1 MVVTK
6 VFQIKQK
13 QSLKRAIDYIE
24 REDATVIDVKEHS
37 EDGEFDFILAADGS
51 VQKKIISG
59 HLVTDF
65 NFADAEML
73 QLKQLANLEKGR
85 PINNEEL
92 VKNDVLAHHVI
103 QSFSPEDN
111 LTPEQVH
118 EIGRKTALELT
129 GGSHQFVIATHM
141 DKGHL
146 HNHIIFNST
155 NSVTLNKFRWQK
167 GTKKSLEKISDKYSD
182 LEGAKILET
191 KNQFGHKEYSAYQKE
206 NVFKL
211 EIKSRLE
218 FLLKHS
224 TSLADFQEK
233 AKALDLAVD
242 FSGKFVKYRLTI
254 PLKEKLQER
263 NTRDSTLSKKGRY
276 SLEQI
281 EERLAK
287 NEIVHSLESIKTEY
301 DKEQAEKAED
311 FEIRVK
317 IEPWQVEYETKIGI
331 YLQMQYG
338 IANQGTVKIPSRLV
352 DKQEDGSFDI
362 FIKKSDFFY
371 FINPDNST
379 SNKFMKG
386 STLINQ
392 LAYESGEYI
401 LTKNPNISKLDL
413 LVKEYNYLVSHGVSE
428 SDQFFEL
435 RDRFIEQIEETQ
447 ASLDR
452 LDEKVERL
460 NKIASALEDIHSENP
475 IDAKVAYQVLEELN
489 ISSSV
494 SPKEIEK
501 QVVEVSIERK
511 ALKEKF
517 DSIVKDFTQ
526 YEKLDQ
532 HAESRRQSPALDQ
545 KQKDEVER

>member
-6 VFQIKQK
+6 VKQIKSVNK
-13 QSLKRAIDYIE
+13 LADGIKYIE
-24 REDATVIDVKEHS
+24 DGAKTIGTELIDSDLNFPVKVVDGQIVSQLVSGNLVIDVESAYS
-37 EDGEFDFILAADGS
+37 EF
-51 VQKKIISG
+51 
-59 HLVTDF
+59 
-65 NFADAEML
+65 MM
-73 QLKQLANLEKGR
+73 LKQLANLEKGR

-92 VKNDVLAHHVI
+92 VKNDVLAHHII

-146 HNHIIFNST
+146 HNHIYINST

-167 GTKKSLEKISDKYSD
+167 GTKKALEQISDKYAD
-182 LEGAKILET
+182 LAGAKILDRQ
-191 KNQFGHKEYSAYQKE
+191 NQFGHKEYSAYQKE

-224 TSLADFQEK
+224 TNLSDFQEK
-233 AKALDLAVD
+233 AKALNLAVD
-242 FSGKFVKYRLTI
+242 FSGKYAKY
-254 PLKEKLQER
+254 KLLDKDQKR

-281 EERLAK
+281 KERLDK
-287 NEIVHSLESIKTEY
+287 NEIVYPLESIKSEY
-301 DKEQAEKAED
+301 DTLQAEKAED

-317 IEPWQVEYETKIGI
+317 IEPWQVEHETDTGI

-371 FINPDNST
+371 FINPDNSA

-392 LAYESGEYI
+392 LAYE
-401 LTKNPNISKLDL
+401 P
-413 LVKEYNYLVSHGVSE
+413 
-428 SDQFFEL
+428 
-435 RDRFIEQIEETQ
+435 
-447 ASLDR
+447 
-452 LDEKVERL
+452 
-460 NKIASALEDIHSENP
+460 
-475 IDAKVAYQVLEELN
+475 
-489 ISSSV
+489 
-494 SPKEIEK
+494 
-501 QVVEVSIERK
+501 
-511 ALKEKF
+511 
-517 DSIVKDFTQ
+517 
-526 YEKLDQ
+526 
-532 HAESRRQSPALDQ
+532 
-545 KQKDEVER
+545 

>member
-6 VFQIKQK
+6 VKQIKSVNK
-13 QSLKRAIDYIE
+13 LSDGLKYIE
-24 REDATVIDVKEHS
+24 DGAKTIGTELIDSNLNFPVKMIDGQLVSQLVSGNLVIDVESAYS
-37 EDGEFDFILAADGS
+37 EF
-51 VQKKIISG
+51 
-59 HLVTDF
+59 
-65 NFADAEML
+65 MM
-73 QLKQLANLEKGR
+73 LKQLANLEKGR

-92 VKNDVLAHHVI
+92 LKNDVLAHHVI

-129 GGSHQFVIATHM
+129 GGSHQFIIATHM

-146 HNHIIFNST
+146 HNHIYINST
-155 NSVTLNKFRWQK
+155 NSITLNKFRWQK
-167 GTKKSLEKISDKYSD
+167 GTKKALEQISDKYAD
-182 LEGAKILET
+182 LAGAKILEH

-206 NVFKL
+206 NIFKL

-233 AKALDLAVD
+233 AKALGLAVD
-242 FSGKFVKYRLTI
+242 FSGKYGKFKL
-254 PLKEKLQER
+254 LDKEQKR

-276 SLEQI
+276 SLKQI
-281 EERLAK
+281 EERIAK
-287 NEIVHSLESIKTEY
+287 NEIVHPLESIKDEY
-301 DKEQAEKAED
+301 DKEQAEKADD

-317 IEPWQVEYETKIGI
+317 IEPWQVEHETNTGI

-362 FIKKSDFFY
+362 FIKKLDFFY

-428 SDQFFEL
+428 SDQFYEL
-435 RDRFIEQIEETQ
+435 RDRFLEQIEETQ
-447 ASLDR
+447 ESLNR
-452 LDEKVERL
+452 LDEKVEHL
-460 NKIASALEDIHSENP
+460 NKIASALEDISSDNP
-475 IDAKVAYQVLEELN
+475 IDAKVAYQILEELN

-494 SPKEIEK
+494 NPKEIEK

-517 DSIVKDFTQ
+517 DSIIKDFTQ
-526 YEKLDQ
+526 YEKLER
-532 HAESRRQSPALDQ
+532 HAEARRQSPTLDQ
-545 KQKDEVER
+545 TQKDEMEL

>member
-6 VFQIKQK
+6 VKQIKSVNK
-13 QSLKRAIDYIE
+13 LSDGLKYIE
-24 REDATVIDVKEHS
+24 DGAKTVGTELIESKLNFPVKMVDGQPVSQLVSGNLIIDVESAYS
-37 EDGEFDFILAADGS
+37 EF
-51 VQKKIISG
+51 
-59 HLVTDF
+59 
-65 NFADAEML
+65 M
-73 QLKQLANLEKGR
+73 QLKQLANIAKGR
-85 PINNEEL
+85 PINNEDL
-92 VKNDVLAHHVI
+92 VKNDVLAHHII
-103 QSFSPEDN
+103 QSFDPGDN
-111 LTPEQVH
+111 LTPEQIH

-129 GGSHQFVIATHM
+129 GGNHQFVIATHM

-146 HNHIIFNST
+146 HNHIYINST

-167 GTKKSLEKISDKYSD
+167 GTKKALEQISDKYAD
-182 LEGAKILET
+182 LLGAKILER
-191 KNQFGHKEYSAYQKE
+191 KNNFGHKEYSAYQRE

-233 AKALDLAVD
+233 VKALNLAVD
-242 FSGKFVKYRLTI
+242 FSGKFTKY
-254 PLKEKLQER
+254 KLLDKDQKR

-287 NEIVHSLESIKTEY
+287 NEIVHPLDIIKSEY
-301 DKEQAEKAED
+301 DKEQAEKADD

-317 IEPWQVEYETKIGI
+317 IEPWQIEHETDTGI

-352 DKQEDGSFDI
+352 DKQDDGSFDI
-362 FIKKSDFFY
+362 FIKKSNFFY
-371 FINPDNST
+371 FINPDNSS

-392 LAYESGEYI
+392 LAYENGEYI

-435 RDRFIEQIEETQ
+435 RDRFIEQIEETHE
-447 ASLDR
+447 SLNR
-452 LDEKVERL
+452 LDNKVERL
-460 NKIASALEDIHSENP
+460 NKIASALEDVHAKNP
-475 IDAKVAYQVLEELN
+475 IDVKAASQVLEELS
-489 ISSSV
+489 ILPSV
-494 SPKEIEK
+494 NPKEIEK

-526 YEKLDQ
+526 YEKLER
-532 HAESRRQSPALDQ
+532 HAKARRQTPTLDQ
-545 KQKDEVER
+545 KTTDEVER

>member
-6 VFQIKQK
+6 VKQIKSVNK
-13 QSLKRAIDYIE
+13 LADGIKYIE
-24 REDATVIDVKEHS
+24 DGAKTIGTELIDSDLNFPVKVVDGKIVSQLVSGNLVIDVESAYS
-37 EDGEFDFILAADGS
+37 EF
-51 VQKKIISG
+51 
-59 HLVTDF
+59 
-65 NFADAEML
+65 MM
-73 QLKQLANLEKGR
+73 LKQLANLEKGR

-92 VKNDVLAHHVI
+92 VKNDVLAHHII

-146 HNHIIFNST
+146 HNHIYINST

-167 GTKKSLEKISDKYSD
+167 GTKKALEQISDKYAD
-182 LEGAKILET
+182 LAGAKILDRQ
-191 KNQFGHKEYSAYQKE
+191 NQFGHKEYSAYQKE

-224 TSLADFQEK
+224 TNLSDFQEK
-233 AKALDLAVD
+233 AKALNLAVD
-242 FSGKFVKYRLTI
+242 FTGKYAKY
-254 PLKEKLQER
+254 KLLDKYQKR
-263 NTRDSTLSKKGRY
+263 NTRDRTLSKKGRY

-287 NEIVHSLESIKTEY
+287 NEIVYPLESIKSEY
-301 DKEQAEKAED
+301 DKLQAEKAED

-317 IEPWQVEYETKIGI
+317 IEPWQVEHETDTGI

-338 IANQGTVKIPSRLV
+338 IASKGTVKIPSRLV
-352 DKQEDGSFDI
+352 DRQEDGSFDV

-371 FINPDNST
+371 FINPDNSA

-413 LVKEYNYLVSHGVSE
+413 LVKEYNYLVSHGVSD
-428 SDQFFEL
+428 SDQFHEL
-435 RDRFIEQIEETQ
+435 HDRFLGQIEETQ
-447 ASLDR
+447 ESLDS
-452 LDEKVERL
+452 LDEKIERL
-460 NKIASALEDIHSENP
+460 NKIASALEDIHADNP
-475 IDAKVAYQVLEELN
+475 IDAKVAYQILEELN
-489 ISSSV
+489 ISPSV
-494 SPKEIEK
+494 NPKEIEK

-517 DSIVKDFTQ
+517 ESIVKDFTQ
-526 YEKLDQ
+526 YEKLERN
-532 HAESRRQSPALDQ
+532 AEVRRQDVKSHYETSM
-545 KQKDEVER
+545 DEI

>member
-6 VFQIKQK
+6 VKQIKSVNK
-13 QSLKRAIDYIE
+13 LSDGLKYIE
-24 REDATVIDVKEHS
+24 DGAKTIGTELIDSNLNFPVKMIGGQPVSQLVSGNLVIDVESAYS
-37 EDGEFDFILAADGS
+37 EF
-51 VQKKIISG
+51 
-59 HLVTDF
+59 
-65 NFADAEML
+65 MM
-73 QLKQLANLEKGR
+73 LKQLANLEKGR

-92 VKNDVLAHHVI
+92 LKNDVLAHHVI

-118 EIGRKTALELT
+118 EIGRKTSLELT
-129 GGSHQFVIATHM
+129 GGSHQFIIATHM

-146 HNHIIFNST
+146 HNHIYINST
-155 NSVTLNKFRWQK
+155 NSITLNKFRWQK
-167 GTKKSLEKISDKYSD
+167 GTKKALEQISDKYAD
-182 LEGAKILET
+182 LAGAKILEH

-206 NVFKL
+206 NIFKL

-233 AKALDLAVD
+233 AKVLGLAVD
-242 FSGKFVKYRLTI
+242 FSGKYAKYKL
-254 PLKEKLQER
+254 LDKEQKR

-281 EERLAK
+281 EERIAK
-287 NEIVHSLESIKTEY
+287 NEIVHPLESIKDEY

-317 IEPWQVEYETKIGI
+317 IEPWQVEHETNTGI

-428 SDQFFEL
+428 SDQFYEL
-435 RDRFIEQIEETQ
+435 RDRFLEQIEETQ
-447 ASLDR
+447 ESLNR
-452 LDEKVERL
+452 LDEKVEHL
-460 NKIASALEDIHSENP
+460 NKIASALEDISSDNP
-475 IDAKVAYQVLEELN
+475 IDAKVAYQILEELN

-494 SPKEIEK
+494 NPKEIEK

-517 DSIVKDFTQ
+517 DSIIKDFTQ
-526 YEKLDQ
+526 YEKLER
-532 HAESRRQSPALDQ
+532 HAEARRQSPTLDQ
-545 KQKDEVER
+545 KPKDEVER

>member
-6 VFQIKQK
+6 VKQIKSVNK
-13 QSLKRAIDYIE
+13 LADGINYIE
-24 REDATVIDVKEHS
+24 DGAKTIGTELIDSDLNFPVKVVDGKIVSQLVSGNLVIDVESAYS
-37 EDGEFDFILAADGS
+37 EF
-51 VQKKIISG
+51 
-59 HLVTDF
+59 
-65 NFADAEML
+65 MM
-73 QLKQLANLEKGR
+73 LKQLANLEKGR

-92 VKNDVLAHHVI
+92 VKNDVLAHHII

-146 HNHIIFNST
+146 HNHIYINST

-167 GTKKSLEKISDKYSD
+167 GTKKALEQISDKYAD
-182 LEGAKILET
+182 LAGAKILDRQ
-191 KNQFGHKEYSAYQKE
+191 NQFGHKEYSAYQKE

-224 TSLADFQEK
+224 TNLSDFQEK
-233 AKALDLAVD
+233 AKALNLAVD
-242 FSGKFVKYRLTI
+242 FTGKYVKY
-254 PLKEKLQER
+254 KLLDKDQKR
-263 NTRDSTLSKKGRY
+263 NTRDRTLSKKGRY

-287 NEIVHSLESIKTEY
+287 NEIVYPLESIKSEY
-301 DKEQAEKAED
+301 DKLQAEKAED

-317 IEPWQVEYETKIGI
+317 IEPWQVEHETDTGI

-338 IANQGTVKIPSRLV
+338 IANKGTVKIPSRLV
-352 DKQEDGSFDI
+352 DRQEDGSFDVY
-362 FIKKSDFFY
+362 IKKSDFFY
-371 FINPDNST
+371 FINPDNSA

-413 LVKEYNYLVSHGVSE
+413 LVKEYNYLVSHGVSD
-428 SDQFFEL
+428 SDQFHEL
-435 RDRFIEQIEETQ
+435 HDRFLGQIEETQ
-447 ASLDR
+447 ESLDS
-452 LDEKVERL
+452 LDEKIERL
-460 NKIASALEDIHSENP
+460 NKIASALEDIHADNP
-475 IDAKVAYQVLEELN
+475 IDAKVAYQILEELN
-489 ISSSV
+489 ISPSV
-494 SPKEIEK
+494 NPKEIEK

-517 DSIVKDFTQ
+517 ESIVKDFTQ
-526 YEKLDQ
+526 YEKLERN
-532 HAESRRQSPALDQ
+532 AEVRRQDVKSHYETSM
-545 KQKDEVER
+545 DEI

>member
-6 VFQIKQK
+6 VKQIKSVNK
-13 QSLKRAIDYIE
+13 LSEGLKYIE
-24 REDATVIDVKEHS
+24 DGAKTIGAELLDSNLNFPVKMVNGKPVSQLVSGNLIIDLESAYS
-37 EDGEFDFILAADGS
+37 E
-51 VQKKIISG
+51 
-59 HLVTDF
+59 
-65 NFADAEML
+65 MM

-85 PINNEEL
+85 PINQEEIGTNE
-92 VKNDVLAHHVI
+92 VLAHHVI

-129 GGSHQFVIATHM
+129 GGSHQFIIATHM

-146 HNHIIFNST
+146 HNHIYINST
-155 NSVTLNKFRWQK
+155 NSITLNKFRWQK
-167 GTKKSLEKISDKYSD
+167 GTKKALEQISDKYAD
-182 LEGAKILET
+182 LAGAKILEH

-206 NVFKL
+206 NIFKL

-233 AKALDLAVD
+233 AKALGLAVD
-242 FSGKFVKYRLTI
+242 FSGKYGKFKL
-254 PLKEKLQER
+254 LDKEQKR

-276 SLEQI
+276 SLKQI
-281 EERLAK
+281 EERIAK
-287 NEIVHSLESIKTEY
+287 NEIVHPLESIKDEY
-301 DKEQAEKAED
+301 DKEQAEKADD

-317 IEPWQVEYETKIGI
+317 IEPWQVEHETNTGI

-371 FINPDNST
+371 FINPDNSA

-386 STLINQ
+386 TTLINQ

-401 LTKNPNISKLDL
+401 LNKNPNISKLDL

-428 SDQFFEL
+428 SDQFYEL

-447 ASLDR
+447 ESLDR

-460 NKIASALEDIHSENP
+460 NKIASALEDIHADNP
-475 IDAKVAYQVLEELN
+475 IDAKVAYQILEELN

-494 SPKEIEK
+494 NPKEIEK

-517 DSIVKDFTQ
+517 DSIVRDFTQ
-526 YEKLDQ
+526 YEKLER
-532 HAESRRQSPALDQ
+532 HAEARRQSPTLDQ
-545 KQKDEVER
+545 TQKDEMEL

>member
-6 VFQIKQK
+6 VRQIKSVNK
-13 QSLKRAIDYIE
+13 LSDGLEYIE
-24 REDATVIDVKEHS
+24 DVAKTIETKLIDSNLNLPVKMIDGQPVSQLVSGNLVIDVESAYS
-37 EDGEFDFILAADGS
+37 EF
-51 VQKKIISG
+51 
-59 HLVTDF
+59 
-65 NFADAEML
+65 M

-92 VKNDVLAHHVI
+92 VEDDILVHHVI

-118 EIGRKTALELT
+118 EIGRKTALEFT
-129 GGSHQFVIATHM
+129 GGSHQFVIGTHM
-141 DKGHL
+141 DKEHL
-146 HNHIIFNST
+146 HNHIYINST

-167 GTKKSLEKISDKYSD
+167 GTKRSLEQISDKYAD
-182 LEGAKILET
+182 LAGAKILEH
-191 KNQFGHKEYSAYQKE
+191 KNQFGHKEYSAYQKK

-233 AKALDLAVD
+233 AKALNLAVD
-242 FSGKFVKYRLTI
+242 FSGEYAKY
-254 PLKEKLQER
+254 KLLDKDQDR
-263 NTRDSTLSKKGRY
+263 NTKDRTLSKKRRY

-281 EERLAK
+281 EERIAK
-287 NEIVHSLESIKTEY
+287 NEIVHPLETIKDEY
-301 DKEQAEKAED
+301 DKEQAEKADD

-317 IEPWQVEYETKIGI
+317 IEPWQVEHETNTGI

-379 SNKFMKG
+379 SNKFMRG

-401 LTKNPNISKLDL
+401 LTKNPNISRLDL

-428 SDQFFEL
+428 SDQFYDL
-435 RDRFIEQIEETQ
+435 RDRFLEQIEETQ
-447 ASLDR
+447 ESLTR
-452 LDEKVERL
+452 LDEKVEHL
-460 NKIASALEDIHSENP
+460 NKIASALEDISSDNP
-475 IDAKVAYQVLEELN
+475 IDTKVAYQILEELN

-494 SPKEIEK
+494 NPKEIEK

-517 DSIVKDFTQ
+517 DRIVKDFTK
-526 YEKLDQ
+526 YEKLEKN
-532 HAESRRQSPALDQ
+532 ANLRRQPQLLD
-545 KQKDEVER
+545 KQQQEKEEIAKK

>member
-6 VFQIKQK
+6 VKQIKSVNK
-13 QSLKRAIDYIE
+13 LADGIKYIE
-24 REDATVIDVKEHS
+24 DGAKTIGTELIDSDLNFPVKIVDGQIVSQLVSGNLVIDVESAYS
-37 EDGEFDFILAADGS
+37 EF
-51 VQKKIISG
+51 
-59 HLVTDF
+59 
-65 NFADAEML
+65 MM
-73 QLKQLANLEKGR
+73 LKQLANLEKGR

-92 VKNDVLAHHVI
+92 VKNDVLAHHII

-146 HNHIIFNST
+146 HNHIYINST

-167 GTKKSLEKISDKYSD
+167 GTKKALEQISDKYAD
-182 LEGAKILET
+182 LEGAKILVRQ
-191 KNQFGHKEYSAYQKE
+191 NQFGHKEYSAYQKE

-224 TSLADFQEK
+224 TNLSDFQEK
-233 AKALDLAVD
+233 AKALNLAVD
-242 FSGKFVKYRLTI
+242 FSGKYAKY
-254 PLKEKLQER
+254 KLLDKDQKR

-281 EERLAK
+281 KERLAK
-287 NEIVHSLESIKTEY
+287 NEIVYPLESIKSEY
-301 DKEQAEKAED
+301 DTLQAEKAED

-317 IEPWQVEYETKIGI
+317 IEPWQVEHETDTGI

-371 FINPDNST
+371 FINPDNSA

-413 LVKEYNYLVSHGVSE
+413 LVKEYNYLVSHGVSD
-428 SDQFFEL
+428 SDQFHEL
-435 RDRFIEQIEETQ
+435 HDRFLGQIEETQ
-447 ASLDR
+447 ESLDR
-452 LDEKVERL
+452 LDEKIERL
-460 NKIASALEDIHSENP
+460 NKIASALEDIHAENP
-475 IDAKVAYQVLEELN
+475 IDAKVAYQILEELN
-489 ISSSV
+489 ISPSV
-494 SPKEIEK
+494 NPKEIEK

-526 YEKLDQ
+526 YERLEKNAQ
-532 HAESRRQSPALDQ
+532 ARRQAETQ
-545 KQKDEVER
+545 KEELER

>member
-1 MVVTK
+1 MINLVVTK
-6 VFQIKQK
+6 VKQIKSVNK
-13 QSLKRAIDYIE
+13 LSDGLKYIE
-24 REDATVIDVKEHS
+24 DGAKTIGTELIDSNLNFLVKMIDGQPVSQLVSGNLVIDVESAYS
-37 EDGEFDFILAADGS
+37 EF
-51 VQKKIISG
+51 
-59 HLVTDF
+59 
-65 NFADAEML
+65 MM
-73 QLKQLANLEKGR
+73 LKQLANLEKGR

-92 VKNDVLAHHVI
+92 LKNDVLAHHVI

-146 HNHIIFNST
+146 HNHIYINST

-167 GTKKSLEKISDKYSD
+167 GTKKALEQISDKYAD
-182 LEGAKILET
+182 LAGAKILEH

-218 FLLKHS
+218 FLMKHS
-224 TSLADFQEK
+224 ISLADFQEK
-233 AKALDLAVD
+233 AKVLNLAVD
-242 FSGKFVKYRLTI
+242 FSGKYVKY
-254 PLKEKLQER
+254 KLLDKDQKR
-263 NTRDSTLSKKGRY
+263 YTRDSTLSKKGRY

-281 EERLAK
+281 EERIAK
-287 NEIVHSLESIKTEY
+287 NEIVHPLESIKEEY
-301 DKEQAEKAED
+301 DKEQTEKADD

-317 IEPWQVEYETKIGI
+317 IEPWQVEHETNTGI

-386 STLINQ
+386 ATLINQ

-413 LVKEYNYLVSHGVSE
+413 LVKEYNYLVSHCVSE
-428 SDQFFEL
+428 SDQFFDL

-447 ASLDR
+447 ESLNR

-460 NKIASALEDIHSENP
+460 NKIASALEDISSDNP
-475 IDAKVAYQVLEELN
+475 IDAKVAYQILEELN

-494 SPKEIEK
+494 NPKEIEK

-526 YEKLDQ
+526 YEKLER
-532 HAESRRQSPALDQ
+532 HAEARRQTPALDQ
-545 KQKDEVER
+545 KQKDEMER

>member
-6 VFQIKQK
+6 VKQIKSVNK
-13 QSLKRAIDYIE
+13 LSEGLKYIE
-24 REDATVIDVKEHS
+24 DGAKTIGAELLDSNLNFPVKMVNGKPVSQLVSGNLIIDLESAYS
-37 EDGEFDFILAADGS
+37 E
-51 VQKKIISG
+51 
-59 HLVTDF
+59 
-65 NFADAEML
+65 MM

-85 PINNEEL
+85 PINQEEIGTNE
-92 VKNDVLAHHVI
+92 VLAHHVI

-129 GGSHQFVIATHM
+129 GGSHQFVIATHV

-146 HNHIIFNST
+146 HNHIYINST

-167 GTKKSLEKISDKYSD
+167 GTKRALEQISDKYAD
-182 LEGAKILET
+182 LAGAKIIEQ
-191 KNQFGHKEYSAYQKE
+191 KNQFGHKEYSAYQKQ

-224 TSLADFQEK
+224 TNLADFQEK
-233 AKALDLAVD
+233 AKALNLAVD
-242 FSGKFVKYRLTI
+242 FSGKYAKY
-254 PLKEKLQER
+254 KLLDKDQKR
-263 NTRDSTLSKKGRY
+263 NTRDNTLSKKGRY
-276 SLEQI
+276 SVGQI
-281 EERLAK
+281 EERIAK
-287 NEIVHSLESIKTEY
+287 NEIIYPLESIKDEY
-301 DKEQAEKAED
+301 DKLQAEKAED

-317 IEPWQVEYETKIGI
+317 IEPWQVEHETDTGI

-371 FINPDNST
+371 FINPDNSA

-386 STLINQ
+386 TTLINQ

-401 LTKNPNISKLDL
+401 LNKNPNISKLDL

-428 SDQFFEL
+428 SDQFYEL

-447 ASLDR
+447 ESLDR

-460 NKIASALEDIHSENP
+460 NKIASALEDIHADNP
-475 IDAKVAYQVLEELN
+475 IDAKVAYQILEELN

-494 SPKEIEK
+494 NPKEIEK

-517 DSIVKDFTQ
+517 DSIVRDFTQ
-526 YEKLDQ
+526 YEKLER
-532 HAESRRQSPALDQ
+532 HAEARRINQRLYGKIETKEDLA
-545 KQKDEVER
+545 K

>member
-6 VFQIKQK
+6 VKQIKSVNK
-13 QSLKRAIDYIE
+13 LSDGLKYIE
-24 REDATVIDVKEHS
+24 DGAKTIGTELIDSNLNFPVKVVDGQIVSQLVSGNLVIDVESAYS
-37 EDGEFDFILAADGS
+37 EF
-51 VQKKIISG
+51 
-59 HLVTDF
+59 
-65 NFADAEML
+65 MM
-73 QLKQLANLEKGR
+73 LKQLANLEKGR

-92 VKNDVLAHHVI
+92 VKNDVLAHHII

-129 GGSHQFVIATHM
+129 GGGHQFVIATHM

-146 HNHIIFNST
+146 HNHIYINST

-167 GTKKSLEKISDKYSD
+167 GTALSLFNISNKYAD
-182 LEGAKILET
+182 LYGAKILER

-224 TSLADFQEK
+224 TSLGDFQEK
-233 AKALDLAVD
+233 AKALNLAVD
-242 FSGKFVKYRLTI
+242 FSGKYAKY
-254 PLKEKLQER
+254 KLLDKDQKR

-281 EERLAK
+281 QERLAK
-287 NEIVHSLESIKTEY
+287 NEIVHPLESIKSEY
-301 DKEQAEKAED
+301 DKLQAEKAED

-317 IEPWQVEYETKIGI
+317 IEPWQVEHETDTGI

-352 DKQEDGSFDI
+352 DKQDDGSFDV

-371 FINPDNST
+371 FINPDNSA

-401 LTKNPNISKLDL
+401 LTKNPHISKLDL
-413 LVKEYNYLVSHGVSE
+413 LVKEYNYLVSHNVSD
-428 SDQFFEL
+428 SDQFHEL
-435 RDRFIEQIEETQ
+435 RDRFIAQIEETQ
-447 ASLDR
+447 DSLDR
-452 LDEKVERL
+452 LDDKVERL
-460 NKIASALEDIHSENP
+460 NKIASALEDIHSESP

-489 ISSSV
+489 ISPSV
-494 SPKEIEK
+494 NPKEIEK

-517 DSIVKDFTQ
+517 DSIIKDFTQ
-526 YEKLDQ
+526 YEKLER
-532 HAESRRQSPALDQ
+532 HAEARRQSPTLDQ
-545 KQKDEVER
+545 TQKDEMEL

>member
-6 VFQIKQK
+6 VKQIKSVNK
-13 QSLKRAIDYIE
+13 LADGIKYIE
-24 REDATVIDVKEHS
+24 DGAKTIGTELIDSDLNFPVKVVDGKIVSQLVSGNLVIDVESAYS
-37 EDGEFDFILAADGS
+37 EF
-51 VQKKIISG
+51 
-59 HLVTDF
+59 
-65 NFADAEML
+65 MM
-73 QLKQLANLEKGR
+73 LKQLANLEKGR
-85 PINNEEL
+85 PINNEEV
-92 VKNDVLAHHVI
+92 VKNDVLAHHII

-146 HNHIIFNST
+146 HNHIYINST

-167 GTKKSLEKISDKYSD
+167 GTKKALEQISDKYAD
-182 LEGAKILET
+182 LAGAKIIDRQ
-191 KNQFGHKEYSAYQKE
+191 NHFGHKEYSAYQKE

-224 TSLADFQEK
+224 TNLSDFQEK
-233 AKALDLAVD
+233 AKALNLAVD
-242 FSGKFVKYRLTI
+242 FTGKYAKYRL
-254 PLKEKLQER
+254 LDKDQKR

-287 NEIVHSLESIKTEY
+287 NEIVYPLESIKSEY
-301 DKEQAEKAED
+301 DKLQAEKEED

-317 IEPWQVEYETKIGI
+317 IEPWQVEHETDTGI

-338 IANQGTVKIPSRLV
+338 IANKGTVKIPSRLV
-352 DKQEDGSFDI
+352 DRQEDGSFDI

-371 FINPDNST
+371 FINPDNSA

-413 LVKEYNYLVSHGVSE
+413 LVKEYNYLVSHGISD
-428 SDQFFEL
+428 SDQFHEL
-435 RDRFIEQIEETQ
+435 HDRFLGQIEETQ
-447 ASLDR
+447 ESLDS
-452 LDEKVERL
+452 LDEKIERL
-460 NKIASALEDIHSENP
+460 NKIASALEDIHADNP
-475 IDAKVAYQVLEELN
+475 IDAKVAYQILEELN
-489 ISSSV
+489 ISPSV
-494 SPKEIEK
+494 NPKEIEK

-517 DSIVKDFTQ
+517 ESIVKDFTQ
-526 YEKLDQ
+526 YEKLERN
-532 HAESRRQSPALDQ
+532 AEVRRQDVKSHYETSM
-545 KQKDEVER
+545 DEI

>member
-6 VFQIKQK
+6 VKQIKSVNK
-13 QSLKRAIDYIE
+13 LADGIKYIE
-24 REDATVIDVKEHS
+24 DGAKTIGTELIDSDLNFPVKVVDGQIVSQLVSGNLVIDVESAYS
-37 EDGEFDFILAADGS
+37 EF
-51 VQKKIISG
+51 
-59 HLVTDF
+59 
-65 NFADAEML
+65 MM
-73 QLKQLANLEKGR
+73 LKQLANLEKGR

-92 VKNDVLAHHVI
+92 VKNDVLAHHII

-146 HNHIIFNST
+146 HNHIYINST

-167 GTKKSLEKISDKYSD
+167 GTKKALEQISDKYAD
-182 LEGAKILET
+182 LAGAKILDRQ
-191 KNQFGHKEYSAYQKE
+191 NQFGHKEYSAYQKE

-224 TSLADFQEK
+224 TNLSDFQEK
-233 AKALDLAVD
+233 AKALNLAVD
-242 FSGKFVKYRLTI
+242 FTGKYAKY
-254 PLKEKLQER
+254 KLLDKDQKR
-263 NTRDSTLSKKGRY
+263 NTRDRTLSKKGRY

-287 NEIVHSLESIKTEY
+287 NEIVYPLESIKSEY
-301 DKEQAEKAED
+301 DKLQAEKAED

-317 IEPWQVEYETKIGI
+317 IEPWQVEHETDTGI

-338 IANQGTVKIPSRLV
+338 IANKGTVKIPSRLV
-352 DKQEDGSFDI
+352 DRQEDGSFDV

-371 FINPDNST
+371 FINPDNSA

-392 LAYESGEYI
+392 LAHESGEYI

-413 LVKEYNYLVSHGVSE
+413 LVKEYNYLVSHGISD
-428 SDQFFEL
+428 SDQFHEL
-435 RDRFIEQIEETQ
+435 HDRFMGQIEETQ
-447 ASLDR
+447 ESLDR
-452 LDEKVERL
+452 LDEKIERL
-460 NKIASALEDIHSENP
+460 NKIASALEDIHADNP
-475 IDAKVAYQVLEELN
+475 IDAKVAYQILEELN
-489 ISSSV
+489 ISPSV
-494 SPKEIEK
+494 NPKEIEK
-501 QVVEVSIERK
+501 QVIEVSIERK

-526 YEKLDQ
+526 
-532 HAESRRQSPALDQ
+532 
-545 KQKDEVER
+545 

>member
-1 MVVTK
+1 M
-6 VFQIKQK
+6 
-13 QSLKRAIDYIE
+13 
-24 REDATVIDVKEHS
+24 
-37 EDGEFDFILAADGS
+37 
-51 VQKKIISG
+51 
-59 HLVTDF
+59 
-65 NFADAEML
+65 
-73 QLKQLANLEKGR
+73 
-85 PINNEEL
+85 
-92 VKNDVLAHHVI
+92 
-103 QSFSPEDN
+103 
-111 LTPEQVH
+111 
-118 EIGRKTALELT
+118 
-129 GGSHQFVIATHM
+129 
-141 DKGHL
+141 
-146 HNHIIFNST
+146 
-155 NSVTLNKFRWQK
+155 NKFRWQK
-167 GTKKSLEKISDKYSD
+167 GTKKALEQISDKYAD
-182 LEGAKILET
+182 LAGAKILEHT
-191 KNQFGHKEYSAYQKE
+191 NSFGHKEYSAYQKE

-224 TSLADFQEK
+224 ISLADFQEK
-233 AKALDLAVD
+233 AKALNLAVD
-242 FSGKFVKYRLTI
+242 FSGKYAKY
-254 PLKEKLQER
+254 KLLDKDQKR

-281 EERLAK
+281 EERIAK
-287 NEIVHSLESIKTEY
+287 NEIVHPLETIKDEY
-301 DKEQAEKAED
+301 DKEQAEKAND

-317 IEPWQVEYETKIGI
+317 IEPWQVEHETDTGI

-352 DKQEDGSFDI
+352 DKQADGSFDI

-413 LVKEYNYLVSHGVSE
+413 LVKEYNYLISHGVSE

-447 ASLDR
+447 ESLNR

-460 NKIASALEDIHSENP
+460 NKIASALEDISSDNP
-475 IDAKVAYQVLEELN
+475 IDAKVAYQILEELN

-494 SPKEIEK
+494 NPKEIEK

-526 YEKLDQ
+526 YEKLERN
-532 HAESRRQSPALDQ
+532 AEARRQSPSLEQ
-545 KQKDEVER
+545 KPKDEMER

>member
-6 VFQIKQK
+6 VKQIKSVNK
-13 QSLKRAIDYIE
+13 LSDGLKYIE
-24 REDATVIDVKEHS
+24 DGAKTIGTELIDSNLNFPVKMIGGQPVSQLVSGNLVIDVESAYS
-37 EDGEFDFILAADGS
+37 EF
-51 VQKKIISG
+51 
-59 HLVTDF
+59 
-65 NFADAEML
+65 MM
-73 QLKQLANLEKGR
+73 LKQLANLEKGR

-92 VKNDVLAHHVI
+92 LKNDVLAHHVI

-129 GGSHQFVIATHM
+129 GGSHQFIIATHM

-146 HNHIIFNST
+146 HNHIYINST
-155 NSVTLNKFRWQK
+155 NSITLNKFRWQK
-167 GTKKSLEKISDKYSD
+167 GLEQISDKYAD
-182 LEGAKILET
+182 LAGAKILEH

-206 NVFKL
+206 NIFKL

-233 AKALDLAVD
+233 AKALGLAVD
-242 FSGKFVKYRLTI
+242 FSGKYAKYKL
-254 PLKEKLQER
+254 LDKEQKR

-281 EERLAK
+281 EERIAK
-287 NEIVHSLESIKTEY
+287 NEIVHPLESIKDEY

-317 IEPWQVEYETKIGI
+317 IEPWQVEHETNTGI

-428 SDQFFEL
+428 SDQFYEL
-435 RDRFIEQIEETQ
+435 RDRFLEQIEETQ
-447 ASLDR
+447 ESLNR
-452 LDEKVERL
+452 LDEKVEHL
-460 NKIASALEDIHSENP
+460 NKIASALEDISSDNP
-475 IDAKVAYQVLEELN
+475 IDAKVAYQILEELN

-494 SPKEIEK
+494 NPKEIEK

-517 DSIVKDFTQ
+517 DSIIKDFTQ
-526 YEKLDQ
+526 YEKLER
-532 HAESRRQSPALDQ
+532 HAEARRQSPTLDQ
-545 KQKDEVER
+545 KPKDEVER

>member
-6 VFQIKQK
+6 VKQIKSVNK
-13 QSLKRAIDYIE
+13 IAEGIKYIE
-24 REDATVIDVKEHS
+24 DGAKTIGTELIDSDVRFPVKIVNGQPVS
-37 EDGEFDFILAADGS
+37 QL
-51 VQKKIISG
+51 VSG
-59 HLVTDF
+59 HLVIDIEAAYSEF
-65 NFADAEML
+65 M

-92 VKNDVLAHHVI
+92 VKTDVLAHHVI
-103 QSFSPEDN
+103 QSFSPEDC

-129 GGSHQFVIATHM
+129 GGSHQFVVATHM

-146 HNHIIFNST
+146 HNHIYINST

-167 GTKKSLEKISDKYSD
+167 GTKNALEKISDKYAD
-182 LEGAKILET
+182 LAGAKILEQ
-191 KNQFGHKEYSAYQKE
+191 KKRFGHKEYSAYQKE

-218 FLLKHS
+218 FLLKHAIS
-224 TSLADFQEK
+224 IQDFQEK
-233 AKALDLAVD
+233 AKALNLAVD
-242 FSGKFVKYRLTI
+242 FSGKYAKY
-254 PLKEKLQER
+254 KLLDRDQKR

-276 SLEQI
+276 SLKQI
-281 EERLAK
+281 EECLAK
-287 NEIVHSLESIKTEY
+287 NEIVHSVDVIKSEY
-301 DKEQAEKAED
+301 DKLQQEKAED

-317 IEPWQVEYETKIGI
+317 IEPWQVEYETDTGI

-338 IANQGTVKIPSRLV
+338 INNKGIVKVPDRLV
-352 DKQEDGSFDI
+352 DKQADGSFDI

-371 FINPDNST
+371 FINPDNSA

-386 STLINQ
+386 ATLINQ

-401 LTKNPNISKLDL
+401 LTKNPNISKLEL
-413 LVKEYNYLVSHGVSE
+413 LVKEYNYLVSHNVSD
-428 SDQFFEL
+428 SDQFHEL
-435 RDRFIEQIEETQ
+435 RERFISQMEETKK
-447 ASLDR
+447 SLNQ
-452 LDEKVERL
+452 LDKKVERL
-460 NKIASALEDIHSENP
+460 NKIASALKDLHSDSP
-475 IDAKVAYQVLEELN
+475 IDAKVAYQILEELN
-489 ISSSV
+489 TSFSAN
-494 SPKEIEK
+494 PKEIEK

-526 YEKLDQ
+526 YEKLER
-532 HAESRRQSPALDQ
+532 HAETRRANQILYGKIETKEDLT
-545 KQKDEVER
+545 K